1 MQENRGGC
9 RNDAREPMRPTPVKI
24 LIADDHRL
32 MLAAIRR
39 VLAERDDIRIVG
51 EADAGDQVLP
61 LARRTRPDVV
71 LLDVGM
77 PEVDGIECARRIR
90 RQFPD
95 VRILM
100 LTAYGDAATIAE
112 AERAGADS
120 YVLKSVAAVDLAE
133 AIHDSAAGGFRL
145 VGFPERGTAEVDLT
159 EREEAVLQALCE
171 GLSDKQIGRR
181 LWITDQTV
189 RFHLKNVFRKLGAPN
204 RAEAVRQAHERG
216 LFWQG
221 ESRAAAGV

>member
-1 MQENRGGC
+1 MRVS
-9 RNDAREPMRPTPVKI
+9 NDTRHPMRPTPLKI
-24 LIADDHRL
+24 FVADDHRL

-51 EADAGDQVLP
+51 EANAGDQVLP
-61 LARRTRPDVV
+61 LVRRTRPDVV

-77 PEVDGIECARRIR
+77 PGVDGIECARRIR
-90 RQFPD
+90 RQFPE

-100 LTAYGDAATIAE
+100 LTAYGDAGTIAE
-112 AERAGADS
+112 AEGAGADG

-133 AIHDSAAGGFRL
+133 AIHDSTASEGFRL
-145 VGFPERGTAEVDLT
+145 VGFPERGAADVDLT
-159 EREEAVLQALCE
+159 EREHAVLQALCE
-171 GLSDKQIGRR
+171 GLSNKQIGRQ

-204 RAEAVRQAHERG
+204 RAEAVRRAHERG
-216 LFWQG
+216 LVWQG
-221 ESRAAAGV
+221 ESRAAARV

>member
-1 MQENRGGC
+1 
-9 RNDAREPMRPTPVKI
+9 MRPTPLKI
-24 LIADDHRL
+24 FIADDHRL

-51 EADAGDQVLP
+51 EANAGDQVLP
-61 LARRTRPDVV
+61 LVRRTRPDVV

-77 PEVDGIECARRIR
+77 PGVDGIECARRIR
-90 RQFPD
+90 RQFPE

-100 LTAYGDAATIAE
+100 LTAYGDAGTIAE
-112 AERAGADS
+112 AEGAGVDG

-133 AIHDSAAGGFRL
+133 AIHDSTASEGFRL
-145 VGFPERGTAEVDLT
+145 VGFPERGAADVDLT
-159 EREEAVLQALCE
+159 EREQAVLQALCE
-171 GLSDKQIGRR
+171 GLSNKQIGRQ

-204 RAEAVRQAHERG
+204 RAEAVRRAHERG
-216 LFWQG
+216 LVWQG
-221 ESRAAAGV
+221 ESRAAARV